1 MKRPA
6 WPWLAWALLF
16 VSATAVA
23 QGADNAAE
31 IRKTQEKMAELY
43 EAKSDLKGALKVWR
57 ELLSENPRDRKV
69 LDNVARLAYGVGEY
83 QAALPVLEQLVRLS
97 PESAIYRTRLAQTL
111 QALKRD
117 NEALPHL
124 EWSLKKTPNDVT
136 LRIAIAA
143 IYEAMK
149 KPKLALAQYDWL
161 IAHKPSLPTS
171 QLLTYRLTRVS
182 LYADLKL
189 EKAQIAELKAIER
202 DYPKNLQVRR
212 ELATHYLDM
221 EKFDDARRELK
232 AILTLDKSDAKARAQ
247 LARIEKAEADALRKA
262 AEQREAEE
270 RYQDWLLDMQQRA
283 EDF

>member
-6 WPWLAWALLF
+6 WPLLAFALLL
-16 VSATAVA
+16 VATAALA

-43 EAKSDLKGALKVWR
+43 EAKSDLEGALKIWR
-57 ELLSENPRDRKV
+57 ELLSESPKDRKV
-69 LDNVARLAYGVGEY
+69 LDNVARLAYGVGQY
-83 QAALPVLEQLVRLS
+83 QAALPVLQTLIKLA
-97 PESAIYRTRLAQTL
+97 PESAKYRTRLAQTL

-124 EWSLKKTPNDVT
+124 EWSLKKTPNDVK

-161 IAHKPSLPTS
+161 IAHKPPLPAN
-171 QLLTYRLTRVS
+171 QLLTYRLTRAS
-182 LYADLKL
+182 LYADLKMD
-189 EKAQIAELKAIER
+189 KAQVAELKAIER

-212 ELATHYLDM
+212 ELATHYLDT
-221 EKFDDARRELK
+221 EKFDDARRELQ
-232 AILTLDKSDAKARAQ
+232 AILALDKSDAKARAQ
-247 LARIEKAEADALRKA
+247 LARIEKAEADARRKA
-262 AEQREAEE
+262 AEQREADE